1 MILSPFLYVCIHLY
15 TRMLDKNNTTNQRVY
30 ADDVTTIMGDI
41 EIKGGNF
48 ADRIHEL
55 LKFYIDTHGLTY
67 GEMLLQD
74 YGFVKRLSEK
84 LDKYNG
90 TK

>member
-1 MILSPFLYVCIHLY
+1 MY
-15 TRMLDKNNTTNQRVY
+15 TFVYESMLNKNDITNQRVY
-30 ADDVTTIMGDI
+30 ADDVNSIMEGI

-55 LKFYIDTHGLTY
+55 VKFYIDTHGLTY

-74 YGFVKRLSEK
+74 YGFVKKLSEK
-84 LDKYNG
+84 LEKYNG